1 VTFLVSI
8 DKFAGPLDLMLHLI
22 KEKELDLFDLDMDVL
37 VDQYIEF
44 LKAMDQFHLEIAG
57 EYLSELAGL
66 LEYKSRALL
75 PNVKDKYVDEEED
88 PKEKLVRRLI
98 EYQRFKDISSLLN
111 ERFDD
116 RNKQLS
122 KALSFEFDDIIQD
135 NDLSELKGNPYDLMK
150 AMNRC
155 LRHLALSQPLQT
167 RSTVT
172 EMTVEQVVEIIRANF
187 GQHHK
192 GFSLDELIKKCYDLN
207 EVIIS
212 FLAILE
218 LIKIQQLVYH
228 INDSDKIWLKW
239 SNSYA

>member
-1 VTFLVSI
+1 
-8 DKFAGPLDLMLHLI
+8 M
-22 KEKELDLFDLDMDVL
+22 
-37 VDQYIEF
+37 
-44 LKAMDQFHLEIAG
+44 
-57 EYLSELAGL
+57 
-66 LEYKSRALL
+66 
-75 PNVKDKYVDEEED
+75 
-88 PKEKLVRRLI
+88 
-98 EYQRFKDISSLLN
+98 
-111 ERFDD
+111 
-116 RNKQLS
+116 S

-172 EMTVEQVVEIIRANF
+172 EMTVEQVVDIIKANF